1 MDNALFFN
9 LSKRKLKSAT
19 LASLKWHLQ
28 AELPRLH
35 ATTPLW
41 HKNIDSYG
49 VQTGPVDILDRYS

>member
-1 MDNALFFN
+1 MDKALFFN
-9 LSKRKLKSAT
+9 LSKMKFKSAT
-19 LASLKWHLQ
+19 LTNPKWHLQ
-28 AELPRLH
+28 AELLRLH